1 MKNIN
6 HLILKIKQ
14 HYTCP
19 ISLQGN
25 IQVMKELL
33 GIMPIY
39 IHSLNPR
46 PYGWYET
53 FINQHASH

>member
-19 ISLQGN
+19 IILQRN

-33 GIMPIY
+33 GIAPIY
-39 IHSLNPR
+39 ILSLNPR
-46 PYGWYET
+46 PYG
-53 FINQHASH
+53 